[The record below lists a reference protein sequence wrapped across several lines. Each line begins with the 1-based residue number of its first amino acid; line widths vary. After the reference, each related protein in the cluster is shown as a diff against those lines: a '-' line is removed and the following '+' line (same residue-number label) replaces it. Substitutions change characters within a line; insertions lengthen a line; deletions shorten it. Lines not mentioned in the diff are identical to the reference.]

1 MSIHQVPCLRI
12 LLPFIAG
19 IILGWMF
26 INNILAL
33 LFAITGLAVWLIALL
48 KERDHLYNSRH
59 IKGIAISLLFI
70 AAGIGVYNN
79 ALPPVYDK
87 EQADKHN
94 ILEIKALQTRERLI
108 DTYRHYVDDENIPIL
123 SAITLG
129 KKDEISKETKSN
141 FSLSGGSHV
150 LAVSGLHV
158 GIIYMILLWLTSL
171 LPYRRWI
178 FVTAHIVVIACLW
191 IYAFICGLPASVVR
205 SSLMFSLV
213 SGAFIVERQ
222 NLSLNS
228 VFVSAFIMLL
238 YNPLYLFN
246 IGFQLSY
253 SAVISILLFY
263 PKISALFT
271 FNNKILVW
279 VWSMIAVSAAA
290 QIGTL
295 PLTLYYFHQMPVYS
309 LVTNFLVIPAAFFLI
324 YTGASLLALNWWNAV
339 AEWIGRIIDF
349 LTTMLQDG
357 VRTIV
362 ELPYS
367 VIRDIHIE
375 PWLVAGLYA
384 IILSIWF
391 FIDTKRARFLHTS
404 LIFVICLQIIDIKMI
419 IFAS

>member
-1 MSIHQVPCLRI
+1 
-12 LLPFIAG
+12 
-19 IILGWMF
+19 MF
-26 INNILAL
+26 LSNTLAL
-33 LFAITGLAVWLIALL
+33 LFAITGLAVWLLALL
-48 KERDHLYNSRH
+48 KERDRLYNSRH
-59 IKGIAISLLFI
+59 IKGIAINLLFI
-70 AAGIGVYNN
+70 TAGIGVYNN
-79 ALPPVYDK
+79 TLPQDLSNMRQVSSFDIHLYEK
-87 EQADKHN
+87 GQADKHN
-94 ILEIKALQTRERLI
+94 ALETKALQTRENLI
-108 DTYRHYVDDENIPIL
+108 DIYRRYVSDENIPIL

-129 KKDEISKETKSN
+129 KKDEISKEIKSN

-158 GIIYMILLWLTSL
+158 GIIYMILLWLTGFI
-171 LPYRRWI
+171 PYRRWL
-178 FVTAHIVVIACLW
+178 FVTAHIVVILCLW
-191 IYAFICGLPASVVR
+191 VYAFICGLPASVVR

-213 SGAFIVERQ
+213 SGAFITERQ

-238 YNPLYLFN
+238 YKPLYLFN
-246 IGFQLSY
+246 VGFQLSY

-295 PLTLYYFHQMPVYS
+295 PLTLLYFHQMPVYS
-309 LVTNFLVIPAAFFLI
+309 LLTNFLVIPSAFFLI
-324 YTGASLLALNWWNAV
+324 YAGASLLALNWWSYV

-349 LTTMLQDG
+349 LTTILQEG

-367 VIRDIHIE
+367 VIDGIYIM
-375 PWLVAGLYA
+375 PCTVAALYS
-384 IILSIWF
+384 IIISTWF
-391 FIDTKRARFLHTS
+391 FIETKNCRFLQTALC
-404 LIFVICLQIIDIKMI
+404 LIISIQVADLI
-419 IFAS
+419 